1 MNDAVKVA
9 GLCCSAVICVV
20 ALALGEMNFAY
31 SAGGIFAGIL
41 GLPIVGNGIKKL
53 VRP

>member
-9 GLCCSAVICVV
+9 GLIGSAGVCIV

-41 GLPIVGNGIKKL
+41 GLPVIGTGIKKL
-53 VRP
+53 AK